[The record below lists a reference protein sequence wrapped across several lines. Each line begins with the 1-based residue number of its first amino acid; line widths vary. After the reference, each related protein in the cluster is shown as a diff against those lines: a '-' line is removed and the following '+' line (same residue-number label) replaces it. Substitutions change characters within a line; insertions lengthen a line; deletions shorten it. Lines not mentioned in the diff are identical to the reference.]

1 MRYQNGMI
9 GIVGFVL
16 AAVMAVSTAY
26 SDQFPQAAQAQ
37 SVGFD
42 ALAHELL
49 DDVLGAGNSAGPST

>member
-1 MRYQNGMI
+1 MRYQNGI
-9 GIVGFVL
+9 IVIVGFVL

-42 ALAHELL
+42 ALAHTLL
-49 DDVLGAGNSAGPST
+49 DDVFGVGDSAGPAK

>member
-1 MRYQNGMI
+1 MRYQNGII
-9 GIVGFVL
+9 GIVGFAL

-49 DDVLGAGNSAGPST
+49 DDIFGVGDTAGPSK